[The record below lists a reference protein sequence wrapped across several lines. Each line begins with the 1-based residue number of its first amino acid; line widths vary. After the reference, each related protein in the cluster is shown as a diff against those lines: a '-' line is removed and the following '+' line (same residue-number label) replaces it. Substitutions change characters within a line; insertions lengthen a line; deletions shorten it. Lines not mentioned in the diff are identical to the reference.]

1 MLVQTCPVKYGKVFP
16 PACLPLCFFP
26 CRVCKLTKLLTLLW
40 MQTTT
45 YISAAVTLSVFPPKT
60 LMYIAS
66 GKIASKVFSATDDSV
81 ALPASMYLVLRSQFS
96 PHHPLKHSQ
105 VLCVPPSIVE
115 IFFFFLLLTCHCF
128 SSEHGGQRPHLHH
141 LLSSVPCH
149 AVGEAPQQR
158 GGHPHAALDFH
169 QILPSEKQRHLSEK
183 KQTNPA
189 VFTLT
194 AVLVSTK
201 ALPYVALLI
210 AMLFFIYAVIGMQV
224 GDCLFIFF
232 YYYYLFVFSTLCCSV
247 CSWFLLQVFGKI
259 AMVDGSQINRNN
271 NFQTFPQAVLLLF
284 RSVHLVFM
292 SSAVTI
298 APSSGN

>member
-81 ALPASMYLVLRSQFS
+81 ALPASMYLVLRSQIS

-115 IFFFFLLLTCHCF
+115 IFIFFSPPDLSLLLLRT
-128 SSEHGGQRPHLHH
+128 RRT
-141 LLSSVPCH
+141 
-149 AVGEAPQQR
+149 AP
-158 GGHPHAALDFH
+158 AS
-169 QILPSEKQRHLSEK
+169 PSPS
-183 KQTNPA
+183 
-189 VFTLT
+189 
-194 AVLVSTK
+194 
-201 ALPYVALLI
+201 
-210 AMLFFIYAVIGMQV
+210 
-224 GDCLFIFF
+224 
-232 YYYYLFVFSTLCCSV
+232 FVCSV
-247 CSWFLLQVFGKI
+247 SCGW
-259 AMVDGSQINRNN
+259 
-271 NFQTFPQAVLLLF
+271 
-284 RSVHLVFM
+284 
-292 SSAVTI
+292 
-298 APSSGN
+298 

>member
-115 IFFFFLLLTCHCF
+115 IFFFFLLLTCGCF

-224 GDCLFIFF
+224 SDCLFFF
-232 YYYYLFVFSTLCCSV
+232 
-247 CSWFLLQVFGKI
+247 FLLFICVF
-259 AMVDGSQINRNN
+259 NL
-271 NFQTFPQAVLLLF
+271 VL
-284 RSVHLVFM
+284 
-292 SSAVTI
+292 
-298 APSSGN
+298 

>member
-1 MLVQTCPVKYGKVFP
+1 MKNCVQSLFGHRRQCCSPSQYVSGPEVAVQSSSSFKAQPGS
-16 PACLPLCFFP
+16 LC
-26 CRVCKLTKLLTLLW
+26 
-40 MQTTT
+40 
-45 YISAAVTLSVFPPKT
+45 
-60 LMYIAS
+60 AS
-66 GKIASKVFSATDDSV
+66 IHRGD
-81 ALPASMYLVLRSQFS
+81 
-96 PHHPLKHSQ
+96 
-105 VLCVPPSIVE
+105 
-115 IFFFFLLLTCHCF
+115 FFFFLLLTCRCF

-224 GDCLFIFF
+224 SDCLF
-232 YYYYLFVFSTLCCSV
+232 YLFFIIIIYLCFQPCAVACALGFYCRFLGRLPWWMDHRSTETTTSRPSLRPCCFFSGQFTLCLCR
-247 CSWFLLQVFGKI
+247 Q
-259 AMVDGSQINRNN
+259 R
-271 NFQTFPQAVLLLF
+271 
-284 RSVHLVFM
+284 
-292 SSAVTI
+292 
-298 APSSGN
+298 

>member
-1 MLVQTCPVKYGKVFP
+1 MDADDHIHICCGDTVRVSTKNSDVHCIRKNCVQSLFGHRRQCCSPSQYVSGPEVAVQSSSSFKAQPGS
-16 PACLPLCFFP
+16 LC
-26 CRVCKLTKLLTLLW
+26 
-40 MQTTT
+40 
-45 YISAAVTLSVFPPKT
+45 
-60 LMYIAS
+60 AS
-66 GKIASKVFSATDDSV
+66 IHRGDF
-81 ALPASMYLVLRSQFS
+81 
-96 PHHPLKHSQ
+96 
-105 VLCVPPSIVE
+105 
-115 IFFFFLLLTCHCF
+115 FFFFLLLTCRCF

-224 GDCLFIFF
+224 GDCHFLFIF